1 MSKISLTGHFVCGL
15 NDRTGEIDVKTR
27 NVTRFDSFNHDYLF
41 VVFATDFARQVLI
54 AKLYIPEIQLAPF
67 SEVEK
72 SVICIAMSDLKQ
84 SIWSTNAEAF
94 YFRMFSWSSVNIDA
108 RCVDGKSSMNVMF
121 VDQFSCQNSGS
132 SSIFTQEHLE
142 IQRGENSRFE
152 LGHILL
158 FILWISLYDCF
169 ILTSCYQIERLSCT
183 QIKEYTFYCCQFT
196 RWFVN

>member
-41 VVFATDFARQVLI
+41 EVFATDFARQVFI

-142 IQRGENSRFE
+142 IQRGGK
-152 LGHILL
+152 LAVWTWTYIAIHTVDKLIWLL
-158 FILWISLYDCF
+158 YFNFL
-169 ILTSCYQIERLSCT
+169 LSNRAT
-183 QIKEYTFYCCQFT
+183 QLRT
-196 RWFVN
+196 N